1 MMSIY
6 KLTCD
11 ECEFMIIGA
20 AYRLCDDPAVRR
32 HPHSTTTRVLIEDA
46 TEELMHMEVPA

>member
-1 MMSIY
+1 MTVY

-20 AYRLCDDPAVRR
+20 SYRLCDDAAVRR
-32 HPHSTTTRVLIEDA
+32 HPHTTTTRTLNEDA
-46 TEELMHMEVPA
+46 TEELIDMEVG